1 MDYEDLKQAIANCSS
16 RDLAQRKIWYSPAA
30 LAYNQAR
37 PRYPQALIQQAVA
50 IAQLTSESNILE
62 VGCGPGTAT
71 IPFAQLGCS
80 MICLEP
86 NPDFYRLAQENC
98 NAYPNV
104 DLQNTPFEEYK
115 LEAGKF
121 DAVLAASSFHWISPE
136 ISYLK
141 AMQALREKGYL
152 ILLWNKE
159 LQPSYAVHQKLAKV
173 YQTSAPSFDY
183 QYQDQATQAK
193 ILQGLGQMVIDSGQF
208 KTVISN
214 RMESQVTY
222 PVDQYLTLLNTYS
235 PYLQLDEQIRAD
247 LFARLRDCID
257 QNFGGVL
264 HLSYLSAFHI
274 AQKN

>member
-1 MDYEDLKQAIANCSS
+1 
-16 RDLAQRKIWYSPAA
+16 
-30 LAYNQAR
+30 
-37 PRYPQALIQQAVA
+37 
-50 IAQLTSESNILE
+50 
-62 VGCGPGTAT
+62 
-71 IPFAQLGCS
+71 
-80 MICLEP
+80 
-86 NPDFYRLAQENC
+86 
-98 NAYPNV
+98 
-104 DLQNTPFEEYK
+104 
-115 LEAGKF
+115 
-121 DAVLAASSFHWISPE
+121 
-136 ISYLK
+136 
-141 AMQALREKGYL
+141 MQALREKGYL